1 MGFRVDVGAP
11 DKIRTCD
18 LCLRRAALYP
28 AELRVRP
35 PRDSTT
41 GCDGPRGAG
50 RAPHPPASRMSV
62 RRPGHPA
69 ARPRRG
75 VLTKNSQAPLYF
87 AIMTTD
93 SRYFCIRP
101 FTHLQMEPNGEVK
114 ICCIATDVVRD
125 GDRRMNLQVDSLD
138 EI

>member
-1 MGFRVDVGAP
+1 
-11 DKIRTCD
+11 
-18 LCLRRAALYP
+18 
-28 AELRVRP
+28 
-35 PRDSTT
+35 
-41 GCDGPRGAG
+41 
-50 RAPHPPASRMSV
+50 MSV
-62 RRPGHPA
+62 RRPVA
-69 ARPRRG
+69 PRG
-75 VLTKNSQAPLYF
+75 ATESGFLTKNSEAQLYF

-138 EI
+138 EIWRSTALTEIRRALIADQP